1 MDEEEGWT
9 HEQTCIESY
18 TTQRLDWVFSHKREA
33 SSAIYNN
40 VLPHE
45 PDTFYS
51 LSGVKLAKPV
61 AKGVYVSGGRKIFVR

>member
-1 MDEEEGWT
+1 MMR
-9 HEQTCIESY
+9 HP
-18 TTQRLDWVFSHKREA
+18 L
-33 SSAIYNN
+33 YNN

-45 PDTFYS
+45 LDTFYS

>member
-1 MDEEEGWT
+1 MCKVLRSLIDYFA
-9 HEQTCIESY
+9 HQS
-18 TTQRLDWVFSHKREA
+18 DA
-33 SSAIYNN
+33 SFAIYNN

-45 PDTFYS
+45 LDTFYS